1 MWDERINITEPFV
14 VVVVVVVVVVRYHGM
29 AT

>member
-14 VVVVVVVVVVRYHGM
+14 VVVVVVVVRYHGM

>member
-14 VVVVVVVVVVRYHGM
+14 VVVVVVVVVRYHGM